1 MMTNRWLNYV
11 LAVVVSLGLVAYTM
25 YEQPRLAEERA
36 ALLDQDLVES
46 DPLSPDAVEERDP
59 IEWRERQTDEPD
71 GGEAEEAEEAEEAD
85 EAASAEPLGVYG
97 VSAGHPDVVDVGM
110 AVLEAGG
117 TAVDAAVAVAY
128 GLGVAEPFGSGP
140 GGGGVMLLHEPGEAP
155 IAYEYREMAPQ
166 SGELPSARTGVP
178 GFIAGMEH
186 AHGRHGRIE
195 LADLIEPAARMA
207 EDGVVVT
214 QTLHERLAGA
224 AHRLPIHLLP
234 QFFPDGEP
242 IAAGETLRQPA
253 YAQALRLIQEE
264 GADGFYGGELGQ
276 EFVDTVSGLSM
287 EDLQAYEVL
296 ELEPSVGRFGSLDV
310 ISGPA
315 PSSGPTLIQIL
326 QVAEALDIASTERD
340 SVEAVHT
347 IAQAWRVAL
356 SDRTEYVADPTFED
370 VDLEALLSD
379 TRTAALA
386 DTIPAD
392 GFAEVSDVSEL
403 DGRPSEASNTT
414 HVVVVDADGRMVS
427 MTNTLRNFFGSGQPV
442 SGFFANDQLVN
453 FSSDPESINHP
464 APGKR
469 PRNFLTP
476 TILAQ
481 DGRPVLGIG
490 SAGGRRIPTAMAQ
503 VILGLVVHGQ
513 DLEEATRAPRFHL
526 EASELEVE
534 ASLGGSQA
542 DELEARGYEI
552 VETLPTPEYFGSVQA
567 LLVDHEE
574 GTITGVAD
582 ERRDGTWEAVTALVP

>member
-11 LAVVVSLGLVAYTM
+11 LAVVVTFGFVAYAM

-36 ALLDQDLVES
+36 ALLDQDFVEG
-46 DPLSPDAVEERDP
+46 DRLDPDAIEERDP
-59 IEWRERQTDEPD
+59 IEWRERQAEEPDDDEDADETGETDE
-71 GGEAEEAEEAEEAD
+71 
-85 EAASAEPLGVYG
+85 ASNEPLGVYG
-97 VSAGHPDVVDVGM
+97 VSAGNEDVVDIGM

-140 GGGGVMLLHEPGEAP
+140 GGGGVMLFHEPGEAP
-155 IAYEYREMAPQ
+155 IAYEYRETVPQ
-166 SGELPSARTGVP
+166 SGDLPSARTGVP

-186 AHGRHGRIE
+186 AHDRHGTIE
-195 LADLIEPAARMA
+195 LADLIEPAARLA

-214 QTLHERLAGA
+214 PTVHERLTGA

-234 QFFPDGEP
+234 HFFPDGEP
-242 IAAGETLRQPA
+242 IDEGETLRQPE

-264 GADGFYGGELGQ
+264 GADGFYAGDLGQ
-276 EFVDTVSGLSM
+276 EFVDAVSGLSM
-287 EDLQAYEVL
+287 EDLEAYEVL

-310 ISGPA
+310 VSGPA

-326 QVAEALDIASTERD
+326 QVAEALDIASTERE

-370 VDLEALLSD
+370 VDLETLLSD
-379 TRTAALA
+379 SRTAALA

-392 GFAEVSDVSEL
+392 GFAEVPEMSEL
-403 DGRPSEASNTT
+403 EEQPSEASNTT

-442 SGFFANDQLVN
+442 SGFFANDQLIN
-453 FSSDPESINHP
+453 FSSDPESINRP

-469 PRNFLTP
+469 PRNFLAP

-481 DGRPVLGIG
+481 DGQPVLGIG
-490 SAGGRRIPTAMAQ
+490 SAGGRRIPTALAQ
-503 VILGLVVHGQ
+503 VILGLTVHGQ
-513 DLEEATRAPRFHL
+513 DLEEATASARFHL
-526 EASELEVE
+526 EEHELEVE
-534 ASLGGSQA
+534 ESLGGSLA
-542 DELEARGYEI
+542 DDLQVRGYEI

-567 LLVDHEE
+567 LLVDHEQ
-574 GTITGVAD
+574 GRITGVAD
-582 ERRDGTWEAVTALVP
+582 ERRDGTWEAISP